1 MSTIEM
7 FQKKIGR
14 LLGQAPYST
23 AENISP
29 LKVLEKSQTGFA
41 PSWPNI
47 AQPHTGQFWSSVF

>member
-7 FQKKIGR
+7 FQKKTGR

-47 AQPHTGQFWSSVF
+47 AQPHTG